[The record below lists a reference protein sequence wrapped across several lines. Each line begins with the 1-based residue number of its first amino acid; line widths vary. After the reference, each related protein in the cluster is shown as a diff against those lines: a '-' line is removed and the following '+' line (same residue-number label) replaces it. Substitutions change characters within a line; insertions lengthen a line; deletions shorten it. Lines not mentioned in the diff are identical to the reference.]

1 MSIPVTLDRLRDE
14 IAGFA
19 STATYL
25 LTVSGDGRPHSVA
38 VVPEWHGD
46 ELVMAAGKPV
56 GRNAAAR
63 PSVSLVW
70 APGEAGGYSLIVDAT
85 VTAT

>member
-25 LTVSGDGRPHSVA
+25 LTVSDDGRPHSVA
-38 VVPEWHGD
+38 VVTRM
-46 ELVMAAGKPV
+46 V
-56 GRNAAAR
+56 R
-63 PSVSLVW
+63 
-70 APGEAGGYSLIVDAT
+70 
-85 VTAT
+85 